1 MVDSVPNKGTQIT
14 LKIPLTLAIIDG
26 MIIRVGSSSF
36 TIPTS
41 SIRESFRPVTNNIIS
56 DTEGNELIMVR
67 GEFYPVLR
75 LHRQYD
81 IQSDRTELTQGI
93 IIIVE
98 QDEKRLCIFADEL
111 SGQQQVVVKALPEY
125 IRKFKRIKGIA
136 GCTLLGDGTISLILD
151 IAGLMTI

>member
-26 MIIRVGSSSF
+26 MIIKIGKLSF

-41 SIRESFRPVTNNIIS
+41 SIRESFRPVANSIIS
-56 DTEGNELIMVR
+56 DADGNELIMVR

-75 LHRQYD
+75 LHRHYN
-81 IQSDRTELTQGI
+81 IRTDRTELSQGI
-93 IIIVE
+93 IIMVE
-98 QDEKRLCIFADEL
+98 QDEKRLCIFVDEL
-111 SGQQQVVVKALPEY
+111 LGQQQVVVKALPEY
-125 IRKFKRIKGIA
+125 IRKFRRIKGIA

-151 IAGLMTI
+151 IAGLMTV